1 MTSVWSPAV
10 NVDGVPDDYLA
21 PPDVSELAS
30 RVSAA
35 DPGRGGAGR
44 HAATDSALPGVK
56 GGNGEGGVA
65 GGEEGAAGRGTAGG
79 LSGAGGA
86 SISNSHHVAAS
97 HVAPPAPGG
106 NPVGGAAHA
115 VAPKYPY
122 DVEAEHFYEA
132 ADDDELSF
140 EEGVRMSLPDT
151 PTSSNTGQHWYTP
164 SSTVS
169 ASAASMISCARPS
182 LFSFLLYQ
190 DVLQVVGP
198 APDEGWVFAT
208 FKGRK
213 GLAPVTHFSRPKAAA
228 AASTTTTTGS
238 MPGIPATSGGSG
250 APGGVAGVGT
260 SKGIGAG
267 AGADRSG
274 QRESSASADQTLDE
288 MTSVVD
294 R

>member
-1 MTSVWSPAV
+1 V

-21 PPDVSELAS
+21 PPDASELAAGM
-30 RVSAA
+30 SAA
-35 DPGRGGAGR
+35 VPDRGGTGR
-44 HAATDSALPGVK
+44 HADPDSALSGVK
-56 GGNGEGGVA
+56 GGIGGGGVA
-65 GGEEGAAGRGTAGG
+65 GGEGGAAGRGTAGG

-97 HVAPPAPGG
+97 HLAPPAPGGTPVAGG

-140 EEGVRMSLPDT
+140 DEGVRTPFPHT
-151 PTSSNTGQHWYTP
+151 PTSSNTGSRLQGPFPPALQACRLVPGPH
-164 SSTVS
+164 
-169 ASAASMISCARPS
+169 
-182 LFSFLLYQ
+182 FSFLLDQ

-208 FKGRK
+208 FNGRK

-228 AASTTTTTGS
+228 AAVTTTTTTTTGS
-238 MPGIPATSGGSG
+238 MPGIRATSVGGS
-250 APGGVAGVGT
+250 APGGAAVVGT
-260 SKGIGAG
+260 SNGIGAS
-267 AGADRSG
+267 AGPDRSG
-274 QRESSASADQTLDE
+274 LRESSALADQTLDE